1 MISVERHGEMRQGI
15 KAGSSFD
22 TQEKTTEV
30 GFPRIF
36 FAALSSEISFS
47 FSPTIVTRTNVI
59 PWAYKTSSESIQF
72 VKGSSLLQPSRSPSA
87 SGRNLIRFL
96 SSPLTRSSGSH
107 HSSTTHLDY
116 PNQSSYRQ
124 LGGSTSQINLPV
136 SPSFRPGGQIN
147 RSISH
152 IPQSTSHNN
161 LTQTDLIKP
170 RTTVHK
176 SVSELFHPE
185 RERTQSSSRFTHSS
199 QRELTSGSREIIPG
213 STSGLKTLTNK
224 PKDRNLGSP
233 EAASGTVGISR
244 ESAKTHQRYPFY
256 HS

>member
-1 MISVERHGEMRQGI
+1 MIL
-15 KAGSSFD
+15 K
-22 TQEKTTEV
+22 K
-30 GFPRIF
+30 
-36 FAALSSEISFS
+36 
-47 FSPTIVTRTNVI
+47 NVI
-59 PWAYKTSSESIQF
+59 PWAYRTSSSTSSYRTSSGSIQF
-72 VKGSSLLQPSRSPSA
+72 VKGSRLLQPSRSPSA

-124 LGGSTSQINLPV
+124 LGGSTSQINLPT
-136 SPSFRPGGQIN
+136 SSSSRPGGQIN